1 MGLAR
6 IPLLVHELRAGE
18 RLRAAR
24 EIVGDGSVSQI
35 YTGRA
40 VRELINCYDTYG
52 PTFRK
57 TLDSVNALARTPF
70 RHAADQDCTEWLPRF
85 GDSST
90 RTPVKT
96 DIPTLIVTGHF
107 DDRIP
112 TEHAR
117 RIAAT
122 LSRAYVVE
130 MPNEG
135 HDARP
140 SGCHAA
146 IVAQF
151 FVDPMRKPDTSC
163 VATIPPIAFA
173 TSWEPAKTP

>member
-6 IPLLVHELRAGE
+6 VPLLLHELRTGD

-24 EIVGDGSVSQI
+24 EIVGDASAPENS
-35 YTGRA
+35 TGRV

-52 PTFRK
+52 PTYRK

-70 RHAADQDCTEWLPRF
+70 RRVVDQDCKEWLPRF
-85 GDSST
+85 DPSA
-90 RTPVKT
+90 RTAVST
-96 DIPTLIVTGHF
+96 DIPTLIITGHF
-107 DDRIP
+107 DDRTP
-112 TEHAR
+112 TEYAR

-122 LSRAYVVE
+122 LSRAYFVE
-130 MPNEG
+130 LPNEG

-140 SGCHAA
+140 TACHAA

-151 FVDPMRKPDTSC
+151 FAEPTRKPDTSC
-163 VATIPPIAFA
+163 VATIPPIPFA
-173 TSWEPAKTP
+173 TSREPARVP